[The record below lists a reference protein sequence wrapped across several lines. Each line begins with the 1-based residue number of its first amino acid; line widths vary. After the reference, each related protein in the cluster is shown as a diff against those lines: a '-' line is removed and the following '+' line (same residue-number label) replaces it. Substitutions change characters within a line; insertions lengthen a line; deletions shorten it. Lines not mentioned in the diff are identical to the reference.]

1 MAASD
6 HDRLT
11 TAVDRLNE
19 VVTELGKA
27 VARLDAHS
35 GQTSAAT
42 AQNRALIEQ
51 LRNRIDTLEQWK
63 ASAMVKLAAMVFAAA
78 VLATVA
84 LQQLARTPAPV
95 VIQQAPATAQAPHS
109 P

>member
-1 MAASD
+1 MAVTD

-35 GQTSAAT
+35 GQTSAST

-51 LRNRIDTLEQWK
+51 LRTRIDTLEQWR

-78 VLATVA
+78 ALATVA
-84 LQQLARTPAPV
+84 LQQIAKPVAPV
-95 VIQQAPATAQAPHS
+95 VIQQAPPSAPS